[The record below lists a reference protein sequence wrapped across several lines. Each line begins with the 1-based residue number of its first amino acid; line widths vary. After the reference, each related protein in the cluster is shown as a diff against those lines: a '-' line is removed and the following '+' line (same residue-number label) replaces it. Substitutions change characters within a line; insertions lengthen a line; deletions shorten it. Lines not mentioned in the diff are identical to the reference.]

1 MNPPPSIFERNWKL
15 ENSKQDLNLHRR
27 LYQQYAYRYTIEVWV
42 ASFNGICFP
51 AIPPAFLNPRS
62 GQTVTLCNNL
72 LFSVLVLL
80 PTFYDREGVFRFSEE
95 TLNCLHV
102 RNLNHKLLMWKL
114 SAWNSPINP
123 AAIRHTRLIVYKF
136 LFILGDAWFL
146 KHTFHHSVLFRRW
159 TKNIQL
165 PHLGVEPSS
174 LVPERPY
181 SVGPVQYHFLMRP
194 TQS

>member
-15 ENSKQDLNLHRR
+15 KNSKQDLNLHRR
-27 LYQQYAYRYTIEVWV
+27 LHRQYAYRYTIEVWV

-72 LFSVLVLL
+72 LFFVLVLL
-80 PTFYDREGVFRFSEE
+80 PTFYDGEGVLRFSEE
-95 TLNCLHV
+95 TPISLHV

-136 LFILGDAWFL
+136 LFILGMPDFSSIPSTTLFFL
-146 KHTFHHSVLFRRW
+146 DGEQRISNFRTWESNPVL
-159 TKNIQL
+159 
-165 PHLGVEPSS
+165 S
-174 LVPERPY
+174 
-181 SVGPVQYHFLMRP
+181 FLSIP
-194 TQS
+194 IPLDPCSTIF